1 MESYRSEKE
10 DKRGWKAEFWD
21 TPGSKVRGNDMEST
35 ENEKTK
41 YCNVFKVLTFL
52 FCFVFLFLVFL
63 LSVFYF
69 FFATQSSMWDLSSL
83 TRD

>member
-1 MESYRSEKE
+1 M
-10 DKRGWKAEFWD
+10 
-21 TPGSKVRGNDMEST
+21 RGNDKKST
-35 ENEKTK
+35 ENEKERTK
-41 YCNVFKVLTFL
+41 YCKYMTFF

-63 LSVFYF
+63 FFVFYF

>member
-1 MESYRSEKE
+1 MESYKSEKE

-41 YCNVFKVLTFL
+41 YCKYMTFF

-63 LSVFYF
+63 LFVFYF
-69 FFATQSSMWDLSSL
+69 FFCHTE
-83 TRD
+83 